1 MSKGKLKLNDRQE
14 MFCLEFIKDLNATQA
29 AIRAGYSKKTA
40 EQQASRLL
48 TVVKIKARIDEL
60 QSKRNERLQVDADY
74 ILKRL
79 VEIDEMDVLD
89 ILNDDGGLKP
99 VKEWPI
105 TWRRSLSG
113 LEVVEMMTDGDPV
126 GALKKIKWPDKIK
139 NLELLGKHI
148 SVGAFDKAQQGPIE
162 LIMTGKKRDDEDN
175 YL

>member
-29 AIRAGYSKKTA
+29 AIRAGYSKRA
-40 EQQASRLL
+40 AQQSSSRLMSND
-48 TVVKIKARIDEL
+48 VIQARISDL
-60 QSKRNERLQVDADY
+60 QKNRNEELKIDANY
-74 ILKRL
+74 VLKRL

-99 VKEWPI
+99 VKDWPI

-113 LEVVEMMTDGDPV
+113 LEVVEMMADGDPV

-162 LIMTGKKRDDEDN
+162 FVMTGKKRDDEDN

>member
-48 TVVKIKARIDEL
+48 TVVKIKTRIDEL
-60 QSKRNERLQVDADY
+60 KSKRNERLQVGADY
-74 ILKRL
+74 VLKRL

-89 ILNDDGGLKP
+89 ILNDGGGIKP
-99 VKEWPI
+99 VKDWPI
-105 TWRRSLSG
+105 IWRRSLSG
-113 LEVVEMMTDGDPV
+113 IEVVEMITDGDPI

-162 LIMTGKKRDDEDN
+162 FVMTGKKRDDEDN